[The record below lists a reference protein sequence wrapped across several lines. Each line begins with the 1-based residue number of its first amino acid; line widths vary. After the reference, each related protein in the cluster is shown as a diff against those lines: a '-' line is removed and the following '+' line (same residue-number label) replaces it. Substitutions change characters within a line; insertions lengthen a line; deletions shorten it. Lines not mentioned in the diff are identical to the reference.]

1 MGIVNMSYDYYPAD
15 GILKHE
21 LSKEPYGDL
30 LQSYV
35 EGNFPYAVN
44 WMEGQLLLTHLP
56 GINRVHLL
64 RSLLLQLRG
73 SQSLEEYGAATL
85 RALFGYMPND
95 RQREFAQL
103 ILKHANLYVAN
114 PNYAELTHY
123 ESSRNSLE
131 QYPVDAIETP
141 EKGSQLIITSYMKS
155 YLDILETLLK
165 TQGARIAPFM
175 LIGPSGSGKTLLL
188 QRAVLENSGYQLAT
202 INCSTQLTPRYIL
215 HTLKTHC
222 VTVSG
227 VKGRE
232 YRPKQARL
240 VLFMKN
246 LDLCQQDSWGAS
258 EVVELLLQLAQR
270 GGFYAENLEWIGV
283 SGLQICASIGANSG
297 KIAPRYYAINQ
308 FVRVSRPTSQ
318 DMLEIVQ
325 RRLEPL
331 LEEHFRGSENRGR
344 SGVNLQHV
352 SESLMDCFEKLQA
365 TFTNVGG
372 RQAHY
377 QFSPKCIMK
386 LLDALVFYPASDFNE
401 ALYCE
406 LLGMFRDRLISEEHV
421 QQFEGVLKQTM
432 RKYCG
437 KEKVFFV
444 PKSPKARGHL
454 RCLTHDEWMEEVQRQ
469 VTICSEY

>member
-1 MGIVNMSYDYYPAD
+1 MWGMRHQQRFQEWVLSIWGGFWFLTYEELFVISLPIYDSYDYYPAD

-35 EGNFPYAVN
+35 DGNFQYAVN
-44 WMEGQLLLTHLP
+44 WIESQLLLTWVAQFILKILELQISIFCSHLP
-56 GINRVHLL
+56 GINRAHLL
-64 RSLLLQLRG
+64 RSLLLQLHG
-73 SQSLEEYGAATL
+73 TQSLEEYGAATL

-165 TQGARIAPFM
+165 TQGTRLPPFM

-227 VKGRE
+227 IKGRE

-246 LDLCQQDSWGAS
+246 LDLCQQDSWGAC
-258 EVVELLLQLAQR
+258 EVVELLFQLAQR

-283 SGLQICASIGANSG
+283 SGLQLCASIGGNTG
-297 KIAPRYYAINQ
+297 KIAPRYFAINQ

-352 SESLMDCFEKLQA
+352 SESLMDCFEKVC
-365 TFTNVGG
+365 TPT
-372 RQAHY
+372 
-377 QFSPKCIMK
+377 
-386 LLDALVFYPASDFNE
+386 FYPFGNSSSQDLLIDF
-401 ALYCE
+401 AL
-406 LLGMFRDRLISEEHV
+406 F
-421 QQFEGVLKQTM
+421 
-432 RKYCG
+432 
-437 KEKVFFV
+437 
-444 PKSPKARGHL
+444 
-454 RCLTHDEWMEEVQRQ
+454 
-469 VTICSEY
+469 